1 MRGGCPNVPQPSY
14 MVTGCVLCSYPSGY
28 DLCCTCTRDCGDEI
42 CARAPLPEITYVPP
56 PVPVFRA

>member
-1 MRGGCPNVPQPSY
+1 MPQPSY